1 MNMNAFGFWRANED
15 ISGDIPGVHVL
26 RPVLWMCII
35 PTVHLRAYL
44 CFYHC
49 YKRLCDAHL

>member
-49 YKRLCDAHL
+49 NKRLCDAHL